1 MRLVSTELC
10 FGIPFAMDDAP
21 NQADSRT
28 LARELA
34 LKLLYV
40 SDLSKPEQVDTQM
53 QDVLEVEQ
61 PDSAVTRLAT
71 ELAAQVRENRE
82 ELDQVIEGVA
92 VNWQVS
98 RMPVIDRAILRMGS
112 YELLYMHEVPP
123 RVTINEAVELAK
135 KYSTEK
141 SGAFVNGVLD
151 KIYQTRCPEK
161 V

>member
-1 MRLVSTELC
+1 M
-10 FGIPFAMDDAP
+10 ADARE
-21 NQADSRT
+21 QADSRS

-40 SDLSKPEQVDTQM
+40 TDLSRPEQLQ
-53 QDVLEVEQ
+53 QQLADVLEIDTPPADV
-61 PDSAVTRLAT
+61 SSLAG
-71 ELAAQVRENRE
+71 EISRGVSESRAQ
-82 ELDQVIEGVA
+82 LDETIQEVA

-98 RMPVIDRAILRMGS
+98 RMPVIDRAILRMGV
-112 YELLYMHEVPP
+112 YELLHMHDVPP
-123 RVTINEAVELAK
+123 KVTINEAVELAK

-151 KIYQTRCPEK
+151 KIFQTRCPEK

>member
-1 MRLVSTELC
+1 
-10 FGIPFAMDDAP
+10 MDGP
-21 NQADSRT
+21 SEQADSRT

-40 SDLSKPEQVDTQM
+40 TDLSKPEQIEPQRHE
-53 QDVLEVEQ
+53 VLEVEGATSQ
-61 PDSAVTRLAT
+61 ISNLASEICNGVCEGRADLDSAIQ
-71 ELAAQVRENRE
+71 E
-82 ELDQVIEGVA
+82 VA

-98 RMPVIDRAILRMGS
+98 RMPVIDRAILRMGVF
-112 YELLYMHEVPP
+112 ELLYMHDVPP
-123 RVTINEAVELAK
+123 KVTINEAVELAK

-151 KIYQTRCPEK
+151 KIFQTRCPEK

>member
-1 MRLVSTELC
+1 MAESRDH
-10 FGIPFAMDDAP
+10 A
-21 NQADSRT
+21 NSRT

-40 SDLSKPEQVDTQM
+40 SDLSKPDQQEQQLR
-53 QDVLEVEQ
+53 DVLEVEH
-61 PDSAVTRLAT
+61 PPAAVADLAG
-71 ELAAQVRENRE
+71 EISRGVRESLA
-82 ELDQVIEGVA
+82 ELDEVIQQVA

-98 RMPVIDRAILRMGS
+98 RMPVIDRAILRMGV
-112 YELLYMHEVPP
+112 YELLYMHDVPP
-123 RVTINEAVELAK
+123 KVTINEAVELAK

-151 KIYQTRCPEK
+151 KIFQTRCPEK

>member
-1 MRLVSTELC
+1 MAEQH
-10 FGIPFAMDDAP
+10 D
-21 NQADSRT
+21 QANSRT

-40 SDLSKPEQVDTQM
+40 SDLSKPDQQDQ
-53 QDVLEVEQ
+53 QLRDVLEVER
-61 PDSAVTRLAT
+61 PPAAVADLAG
-71 ELAAQVRENRE
+71 EISRGVRETRD
-82 ELDQVIEGVA
+82 ELDDVIQQVA

-98 RMPVIDRAILRMGS
+98 RMPVIDRAILRMGV
-112 YELLYMHEVPP
+112 YELLYMHDVPP
-123 RVTINEAVELAK
+123 KVTINEAVELAK

-151 KIYQTRCPEK
+151 KIFQTRCPEK

>member
-1 MRLVSTELC
+1 M
-10 FGIPFAMDDAP
+10 ADARE
-21 NQADSRT
+21 QADSRS

-40 SDLSKPEQVDTQM
+40 ADLSRPEQLEQ
-53 QDVLEVEQ
+53 QLADVLEVEK
-61 PDSAVTRLAT
+61 PPAAVSDLARELSHGVRDSRSDIDETIQA
-71 ELAAQVRENRE
+71 
-82 ELDQVIEGVA
+82 VA

-98 RMPVIDRAILRMGS
+98 RMPVIDRAILRMGV
-112 YELLYMHEVPP
+112 YELLHMHDVPP
-123 RVTINEAVELAK
+123 KVTINEAVELAK

-151 KIYQTRCPEK
+151 KIFQTRCPQK

>member
-1 MRLVSTELC
+1 M
-10 FGIPFAMDDAP
+10 ADARE
-21 NQADSRT
+21 QADSRS

-40 SDLSKPEQVDTQM
+40 SDLSRPEQLEQ
-53 QDVLEVEQ
+53 QLADVLEVEK
-61 PDSAVTRLAT
+61 PLTAVSDLACEISRGVRDSRA
-71 ELAAQVRENRE
+71 
-82 ELDQVIEGVA
+82 ELDETIQEVA

-98 RMPVIDRAILRMGS
+98 RMPVIDRAILRMGV
-112 YELLYMHEVPP
+112 YELLHMHDVPP
-123 RVTINEAVELAK
+123 KVTINEAVELAK

-151 KIYQTRCPEK
+151 KIFQTRCPEK

>member
-1 MRLVSTELC
+1 M
-10 FGIPFAMDDAP
+10 ADARE
-21 NQADSRT
+21 QADSRS

-40 SDLSKPEQVDTQM
+40 SDLSRPEQLEEQLA
-53 QDVLEVEQ
+53 DVLEMEK
-61 PDSAVTRLAT
+61 PP
-71 ELAAQVRENRE
+71 AAISDVACEISRGVRDARA
-82 ELDQVIEGVA
+82 ELDETIQEVA

-98 RMPVIDRAILRMGS
+98 RMPVIDRAILRMGV
-112 YELLYMHEVPP
+112 YELLHMHDVPP
-123 RVTINEAVELAK
+123 KVTINEAVELAK

-151 KIYQTRCPEK
+151 KIFQTRCPEK

>member
-1 MRLVSTELC
+1 MEGSS
-10 FGIPFAMDDAP
+10 D
-21 NQADSRT
+21 QADSRT

-40 SDLSKPEQVDTQM
+40 SDLSRPEQIDDQRR
-53 QDVLEVEQ
+53 DVLDMER
-61 PDSAVTRLAT
+61 PDSRIAALAGEIADGVRT
-71 ELAAQVRENRE
+71 EREALDAAIQE
-82 ELDQVIEGVA
+82 VA

-98 RMPVIDRAILRMGS
+98 RMPVIDRAILRMGVH
-112 YELLYMHEVPP
+112 ELLYMHDVPP
-123 RVTINEAVELAK
+123 KVTINEAVELAK

>member
-1 MRLVSTELC
+1 ME
-10 FGIPFAMDDAP
+10 DAREYTS
-21 NQADSRT
+21 NRT

-40 SDLSKPEQVDTQM
+40 TDLSRPDQVEQQ
-53 QDVLEVEQ
+53 QKDVLEVEHQ
-61 PDSAVTRLAT
+61 ASQVEGLAQ
-71 ELAAQVRENRE
+71 EMSRGVGESRE
-82 ELDQVIEGVA
+82 ELDEAIQTVA

-98 RMPVIDRAILRMGS
+98 RMPVIDRAILRMGV
-112 YELLYMHEVPP
+112 YELLFMHDVPP
-123 RVTINEAVELAK
+123 KVTINEAVELAK

-141 SGAFVNGVLD
+141 SGSFVNGVLD

>member
-1 MRLVSTELC
+1 MV
-10 FGIPFAMDDAP
+10 DARE
-21 NQADSRT
+21 QADARS

-40 SDLSKPEQVDTQM
+40 SDLSKPDQVAQ
-53 QDVLEVEQ
+53 QLSDVLEVE
-61 PDSAVTRLAT
+61 SAPTAVA
-71 ELAAQVRENRE
+71 ELAGEIARGVRESRAS
-82 ELDQVIEGVA
+82 LDETIQDVA

-98 RMPVIDRAILRMGS
+98 RMPVIDRAILRMGV
-112 YELLYMHEVPP
+112 YELLHMHEVPP
-123 RVTINEAVELAK
+123 KVTINEAVELAK

-151 KIYQTRCPEK
+151 KIYQTRCPQK

>member
-1 MRLVSTELC
+1 M
-10 FGIPFAMDDAP
+10 ADARE
-21 NQADSRT
+21 QADSRS

-40 SDLSKPEQVDTQM
+40 SDLSRPEQLEEQLA
-53 QDVLEVEQ
+53 DVLEVEA
-61 PDSAVTRLAT
+61 PASGVS
-71 ELAAQVRENRE
+71 ELAREISRGVRDSRG
-82 ELDQVIEGVA
+82 ELDETIQEVA

-98 RMPVIDRAILRMGS
+98 RMPVIDRAILRMGV
-112 YELLYMHEVPP
+112 YELLHMHDVPP
-123 RVTINEAVELAK
+123 KVTINEAVELAK

-151 KIYQTRCPEK
+151 KIFQTRCPEK

>member
-1 MRLVSTELC
+1 M
-10 FGIPFAMDDAP
+10 PMADAREH
-21 NQADSRT
+21 ADSRS

-40 SDLSKPEQVDTQM
+40 ADLSRPEQLEQ
-53 QDVLEVEQ
+53 QLADVLEVEK
-61 PDSAVTRLAT
+61 PAAAVSDLARELSHGVRDSRNDIDETIQA
-71 ELAAQVRENRE
+71 
-82 ELDQVIEGVA
+82 VA

-98 RMPVIDRAILRMGS
+98 RMPVIDRAILRMGV
-112 YELLYMHEVPP
+112 YELLHMHDVPP
-123 RVTINEAVELAK
+123 KVTINEAVELAK

-151 KIYQTRCPEK
+151 KIFQTHCPEK

>member
-1 MRLVSTELC
+1 M
-10 FGIPFAMDDAP
+10 ADARE
-21 NQADSRT
+21 QADSRS

-40 SDLSKPEQVDTQM
+40 TDLSRPEQLDEQLA
-53 QDVLEVEQ
+53 DVLEIDNPSSDV
-61 PDSAVTRLAT
+61 SGLAL
-71 ELAAQVRENRE
+71 EMSRGVSESRAQ
-82 ELDQVIEGVA
+82 LDETIQEVA

-98 RMPVIDRAILRMGS
+98 RMPVIDRAILRMGVF
-112 YELLYMHEVPP
+112 ELLHMHDVPP
-123 RVTINEAVELAK
+123 KVTINEAVELAK

-151 KIYQTRCPEK
+151 KIFQTRCPEK

>member
-1 MRLVSTELC
+1 MEGSS
-10 FGIPFAMDDAP
+10 D
-21 NQADSRT
+21 QADSRT

-40 SDLSKPEQVDTQM
+40 SDLSRPEQIAEQRG
-53 QDVLEVEQ
+53 DVLEIE
-61 PDSAVTRLAT
+61 SADPRVAALAG
-71 ELAAQVRENRE
+71 EMADGVISGRD
-82 ELDQVIEGVA
+82 ELDAAIQEVA

-98 RMPVIDRAILRMGS
+98 RMPVIDRAILRMGV
-112 YELLYMHEVPP
+112 YELLHMHDVPP
-123 RVTINEAVELAK
+123 KVTINEAVELAK

-151 KIYQTRCPEK
+151 KIFQTRCPEK

>member
-1 MRLVSTELC
+1 MAEQH
-10 FGIPFAMDDAP
+10 D
-21 NQADSRT
+21 QANSRT

-40 SDLSKPEQVDTQM
+40 SDLSKPDQQDQ
-53 QDVLEVEQ
+53 QLRDVLEVER
-61 PDSAVTRLAT
+61 PPAAVADLAG
-71 ELAAQVRENRE
+71 EISRGVRETLD
-82 ELDQVIEGVA
+82 ELDEVIQQVA

-98 RMPVIDRAILRMGS
+98 RMPVIDRAILRMGV
-112 YELLYMHEVPP
+112 YELLYMHDVPP
-123 RVTINEAVELAK
+123 KVTINEAVELAK

-151 KIYQTRCPEK
+151 KIFQTRCPEK

>member
-1 MRLVSTELC
+1 MEEAQKQ
-10 FGIPFAMDDAP
+10 P
-21 NQADSRT
+21 DSRT

-40 SDLSKPEQVDTQM
+40 SDLSKPEQVETQLK
-53 QDVLEVEQ
+53 DVLEVEHAGGEV
-61 PDSAVTRLAT
+61 SNLAN
-71 ELAAQVRENRE
+71 EIVKQVRDNRE
-82 ELDQVIEGVA
+82 ALDEVIQGVA

-98 RMPVIDRAILRMGS
+98 RMPVIDRAILRMGAH
-112 YELLYMHEVPP
+112 ELLHMHEVPP

>member
-1 MRLVSTELC
+1 MAEQH
-10 FGIPFAMDDAP
+10 D
-21 NQADSRT
+21 QANSRT

-40 SDLSKPEQVDTQM
+40 SDLSKPDQQDQ
-53 QDVLEVEQ
+53 QLRDVLEVER
-61 PDSAVTRLAT
+61 PPAAVADLAG
-71 ELAAQVRENRE
+71 EISRGVRETRD
-82 ELDQVIEGVA
+82 ELDEVIQQVA

-98 RMPVIDRAILRMGS
+98 RMPVIDRAILRMGV
-112 YELLYMHEVPP
+112 YELLYMHDVPP
-123 RVTINEAVELAK
+123 KVTINEAVELAK

-151 KIYQTRCPEK
+151 KIFQTRCPEK